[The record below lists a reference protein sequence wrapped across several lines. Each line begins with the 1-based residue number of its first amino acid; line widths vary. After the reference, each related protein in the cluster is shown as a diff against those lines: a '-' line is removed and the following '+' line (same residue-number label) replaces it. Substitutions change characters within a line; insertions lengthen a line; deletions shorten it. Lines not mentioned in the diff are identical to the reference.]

1 MEGRALVTQVMDG
14 ERSQQHG
21 CTSGS
26 DIEIQ
31 ASKEPLS
38 SPQLLAY
45 VPPTS
50 LCPVTK
56 GLMPVT
62 AGSLQGL
69 LPGIL
74 LVGLHHF
81 HMGCSVLEL
90 PPSLDEWGC
99 AANSLEQSEA
109 KE

>member
-1 MEGRALVTQVMDG
+1 MAAPVDQVLKYV
-14 ERSQQHG
+14 
-21 CTSGS
+21 
-26 DIEIQ
+26 Q

-81 HMGCSVLEL
+81 HTGVVQCWNR